1 MNILVINSGSS
12 SIKYQLFQM
21 PEKKVICKGMVE
33 RIGIENGK
41 IIAAAQE
48 EGFTYIRI
56 KAINFLSKRQNFA

>member
-41 IIAAAQE
+41 IIYKVGAGVNSNLQP
-48 EGFTYIRI
+48 IL
-56 KAINFLSKRQNFA
+56 KAGIYWQIFK